1 MINLRAHRRVRFVAA
16 SLLGLMVAGAALVAT
31 PATAS
36 AATSSQWA
44 PAVVGCDNLGN
55 FLDLTPFA
63 APAPGYSS
71 QTVHYRYMIYNA
83 TSGKY
88 VQWMNTGSVSA
99 WGSFVASSSGT
110 TATESGVFSWTIS
123 GRTPGPMT
131 RVVLPNGTYQ
141 VWTQYAWLVDGRW
154 DYAQGWSNR
163 YQSYPW
169 SDAIPAISCQI

>member
-1 MINLRAHRRVRFVAA
+1 MINLHAHRRIRFAAA
-16 SLLGLMVAGAALVAT
+16 SLLGLIVAGAALVAT

-36 AATSSQWA
+36 AATPSQWA
-44 PAVVGCDNLGN
+44 PALVGCDNLGN
-55 FLDLTPFA
+55 RLDLTPFA

-99 WGSFVASSSGT
+99 WGSFVAASSGT
-110 TATESGVFSWTIS
+110 TPIGGHSWTIN
-123 GRTPGPMT
+123 GPRPGPMT
-131 RVVLPNGTYQ
+131 PIVLPNGTYQ
-141 VWTQYAWLVDGRW
+141 VWTQYAWLVNGRW
-154 DYAQGWSNR
+154 DYAQDWSNR

-169 SDAIPAISCQI
+169 PDAIPAISCQI